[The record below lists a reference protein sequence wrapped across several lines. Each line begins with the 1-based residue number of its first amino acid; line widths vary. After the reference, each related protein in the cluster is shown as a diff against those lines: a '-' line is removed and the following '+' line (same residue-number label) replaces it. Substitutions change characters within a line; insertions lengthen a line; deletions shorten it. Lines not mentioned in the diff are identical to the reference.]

1 MRLLE
6 QDECDVKLAGMLI
19 LSECFPSN
27 GTFLLSSTVVLDRI
41 EQSVLEPNLVN
52 DWSSSD
58 WFAVRVLKK
67 IVLEAPEAM
76 SDEIVQRV
84 LDYAQNGTNLWY
96 RRCGIIPF
104 VQYYNFREVLPS
116 NIGQRLLQACEYSLL
131 ASPDE
136 RFTQTGVAWVLRYML
151 SHQTATHAER
161 DAAAAMVVK
170 HGSLWTT
177 EAKKSLTEKLSTTD
191 SLAAKIRKL

>member
-1 MRLLE
+1 
-6 QDECDVKLAGMLI
+6 MLI
-19 LSECFPSN
+19 LSERFPSN

-151 SHQTATHAER
+151 SRQTATYAER